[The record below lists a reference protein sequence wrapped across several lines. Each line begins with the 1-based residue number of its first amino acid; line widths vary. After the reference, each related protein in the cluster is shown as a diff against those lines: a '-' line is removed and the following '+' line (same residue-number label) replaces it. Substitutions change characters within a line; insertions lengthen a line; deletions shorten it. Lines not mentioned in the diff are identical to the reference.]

1 MSSDPSAATGPPLHV
16 FNFEVSFFE
25 ADLSRSAGG
34 DPLPLV
40 KGAFAE
46 VSGLEST
53 MEAKSIREGG
63 LNGFAHQRPGPV
75 THATVVMRR
84 GVTRARDLAL
94 AFEALA
100 GGAYAKRLDVV
111 IELRDGASEPVMQFK
126 LRRALPVK
134 FKAADLNARA
144 TEVGIEELHLVHE
157 GMEQVT

>member
-1 MSSDPSAATGPPLHV
+1 MSDPSAASGPPLHV

-25 ADLSRSAGG
+25 ADLSRSATG

-40 KGAFAE
+40 QGAFAE

-53 MEAKSIREGG
+53 MEAKNFREGG

-75 THATVVMRR
+75 THATVVLRR
-84 GVTRARDLAL
+84 GVTRSRDLAR
-94 AFEALA
+94 AYDALA
-100 GGAYAKRLDVV
+100 GGAYSKRLDVV
-111 IELRDGASEPVMQFK
+111 IALRDGNAEPVMHFK

-144 TEVGIEELHLVHE
+144 SEVGIEELHLVHE
-157 GMEQVT
+157 GLEFAA